1 MDRLYKVVAI
11 EGKDLGCIAIKDI
24 KKGTLLLQEKPQ
36 MVPSLT
42 DLKSV
47 ITTYNQMSDVHKEDF
62 LKLHNRFH
70 DQNMLNEQD
79 KDMQNQIH
87 AWIKLNDDFIME
99 NMMGIYDYFSD
110 IFATFYLV
118 GRSG

>member
-1 MDRLYKVVAI
+1 MDSLYKVVAI

-47 ITTYNQMSDVHKEDF
+47 ITTYNQMSDVHKEEF

-70 DQNMLNEQD
+70 DQNVLNDQD
-79 KDMQNQIH
+79 KDMFNTINS
-87 AWIKLNDDFIME
+87 WIEMNEDFIMV
-99 NMMGIYDYFSD
+99 NMMGIYNISD
-110 IFATFYLV
+110 KHLP
-118 GRSG
+118 GDQ